1 MDKEIRIF
9 LLDDHQ
15 LMLDGIRSLLQDVSE
30 IEIVGEATSAELAL
44 KIIPSLNIDMVITD
58 INMKGMNGI
67 EFTHYLKKQ
76 IPEIKV
82 MVLSMSAEE
91 HFISDMLHAGVS
103 GYVVKNTSKDE
114 LLKAI
119 FKIASGGKH
128 FSSEVAESIFQHNLS
143 SSSATKDLLTLR
155 EKEILRLITKEYS
168 NEQIAEK
175 LFISERTVESHRK
188 NIFRKTGTKTI
199 VGLIKYA
206 IENGFGE

>member
-1 MDKEIRIF
+1 MDKIIRIF

-15 LMLDGIRSLLQDVSE
+15 LMLDGIRSLLQDE
-30 IEIVGEATSAELAL
+30 NKIELAGEATSGEQAL
-44 KIIPSLNIDMVITD
+44 KIIPSLNIDLVITD
-58 INMKGMNGI
+58 ISMKGMNGI
-67 EFTHYLKKQ
+67 EFTQQLKKQ
-76 IPEIKV
+76 FPDIKV
-82 MVLSMSAEE
+82 IVLSMSAEE

-119 FKIASGGKH
+119 SKIAAGGKH
-128 FSSEVAESIFQHNLS
+128 FSSEVAESIFQHSLS
-143 SSSATKDLLTLR
+143 STSANKELLTLR
-155 EKEILRLITKEYS
+155 EKEILRLITKEFS

-188 NIFRKTGTKTI
+188 NIFRKTGAKSI